1 MPYCNCCGRFVV
13 EEDRFCTNCGTGQH
27 PEAAEAAGAPKPP
40 ESAPPPYSEQPAA
53 APVPEPPEPQAGPRP
68 PPAGWSAD
76 VGPGPAASGAGSP
89 PPGSTPPPDSAAP
102 GATATAAVSSLP
114 PNFAAMLCYLP
125 GLGWIVSAAVL
136 FFNLEPYRYNRYV
149 RFHAF
154 QGLYLGAVWLLAQM
168 IFFPNLGDFRFF
180 PFSMGVRKLIQFL
193 VVIAQVV
200 GIIKTLKNQE
210 YRLPVVGE
218 LAEKSLA

>member
-1 MPYCNCCGRFVV
+1 MPYCNYCGRFVV
-13 EEDRFCTNCGTGQH
+13 EEDRFCTNCGAGQH
-27 PEAAEAAGAPKPP
+27 PEAAETAGAPKAP
-40 ESAPPPYSEQPAA
+40 EAAPPPFPDRPPAA
-53 APVPEPPEPQAGPRP
+53 QAPEPPEPQAAAPP

-76 VGPGPAASGAGSP
+76 EGPGPAASGAGSP
-89 PPGSTPPPDSAAP
+89 PPGSPPPPDSAA
-102 GATATAAVSSLP
+102 ARVTAAASSLP

-136 FFNLEPYRYNRYV
+136 FFNLEPYRDNRYV

-168 IFFPNLGDFRFF
+168 IFFPNFGDFRFF
-180 PFSMGVRKLIQFL
+180 PFNMGVRKLIQFL